1 MLLKNHKRDPFSGYS
16 HMTGA
21 ILSVLAT
28 VIMVLKEP
36 SLNASTYLVSYIV
49 FGLSMTFMFAASTV
63 YHLYEGS
70 DATIRHLKRID
81 HIAIYVMIAGSY
93 TPFCLLGLDSPLAW
107 QSTLVIWVIALCGIG
122 LKIFWLG
129 APRWLSTLLYLVMGW
144 LSLIIYEPLSQN
156 LSDAAINWLVIG
168 GIWYSVGAI
177 IYATKWPNFHK
188 HFGFHELWHI
198 FVLGGATSH
207 FISIAYYL

>member
-16 HMTGA
+16 HLTGA
-21 ILSVLAT
+21 LLSILAT
-28 VIMVLKEP
+28 VIMLFKLPE
-36 SLNASTYLVSYIV
+36 SHTTIYLISYIV
-49 FGLSMTFMFAASTV
+49 FGLSMTFMFAASAV
-63 YHLYEGS
+63 YHLYEGKDS
-70 DATIRHLKRID
+70 TIKHLKRVD

-93 TPFCLLGLDSPLAW
+93 TPFCLLGLTGDLSW
-107 QSTLVIWVIALCGIG
+107 ISTLVIWIIAACGIAM
-122 LKIFWLG
+122 KIFWLH
-129 APRWLSTLLYLVMGW
+129 APRWLSTLLYLIMGW